1 MLWSSFFESFKQAF
15 SLSSFT
21 HIKRLFSF
29 FSLSATRVISSTY
42 LRLLIFLPAILIPGC
57 DSSSPKFHVMYSA
70 YVLNE
75 QNDNIKPCRNPDSIL
90 NQSTASCLVLTIA
103 SWPAY
108 RFLRIQ
114 VRWPDILTS
123 LRILHRLFWSTQSK
137 PLAQSMKQMFFWNS
151 LAFSMLQQ
159 MLAIWSVIPVPFLN
173 QACTSGSSLFTCSW
187 SLAEGCWA
195 LPCYHMKW
203 VWLYDS

>member
-1 MLWSSFFESFKQAF
+1 MAAATIHSDFGAQENKICHCFHFFTIYLPWSNGNWMLWSSFFESFKQAF

-123 LRILHRLFWSTQSK
+123 LRILHRLLWSTQSK
-137 PLAQSMKQMFFWNS
+137 PLAQSMKQMFFW
-151 LAFSMLQQ
+151 
-159 MLAIWSVIPVPFLN
+159 IPLLFLCFN
-173 QACTSGSSLFTCSW
+173 RCWQFDLWFLYLF
-187 SLAEGCWA
+187 
-195 LPCYHMKW
+195 
-203 VWLYDS
+203 